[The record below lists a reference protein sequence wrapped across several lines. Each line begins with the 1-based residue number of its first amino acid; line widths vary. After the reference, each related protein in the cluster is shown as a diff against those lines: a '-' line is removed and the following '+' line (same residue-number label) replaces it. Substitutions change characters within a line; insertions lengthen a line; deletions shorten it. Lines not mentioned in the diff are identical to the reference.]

1 VDQALEAAI
10 AARLVTI
17 DRDRIVERIWEG
29 DHTVWSDHPE
39 EVSDRL
45 GWLRIQRHIDARV
58 PEFEMLRQDVIAEG
72 FTTAVLLGM
81 GGSSLAPEVL
91 YQSFGP
97 QEGGLRLIVLDSTDP
112 RQLADTE
119 ADIDL
124 DHTLFIVS
132 SKSGSTVET
141 LSHLAYFWEKLPH
154 GRHFIAITDYGT
166 GLERIARDR
175 DFRAVFINP
184 PDIGGRYSALSCFGL
199 VPAVLCGIDAG
210 LLLEGAER
218 MAAFCDPGIPARLHP
233 GAWLGAAL
241 GEAARHGRDKLTLV
255 LPPEIEMLGHWIE
268 QLVAESTGKEGE
280 GIVPVEGELL
290 GDPAVYGNDRVF
302 VALGDDPSL
311 GPLQAAGQPVFHVP
325 FEGPASLGAEFWR
338 WEFATAIACYVLGVN
353 PFDQPNVQ
361 EAKEATAVVLAGGGG
376 DPATPPLSDVLGL
389 IGPGD
394 YLAILA
400 YLPRNDEVLGR
411 LQRVR
416 HALRDRYR
424 VATTVGF
431 GPRFLH
437 STGQLHKG
445 GPNTGVF
452 IQVVDEPREDRPV
465 PGQPFTFG
473 ELEAA
478 QALGDLDT
486 LRAHGRRVARVSLED
501 LEGAAL

>member
-1 VDQALEAAI
+1 MDQALEAAI
-10 AARLVTI
+10 AARLDAI
-17 DRDRIVERIWEG
+17 DRDSIVERIWAG

-45 GWLRIQRHIDARV
+45 GWLRVQRHIQARV
-58 PEFEMLRQDVIAEG
+58 PEFEMLRQDVVAEG

-81 GGSSLAPEVL
+81 GGSSLAPEVM
-91 YQSFGP
+91 YESFG
-97 QEGGLRLIVLDSTDP
+97 QREGGLRLIVLDSTDP
-112 RQLADTE
+112 RQLVATE
-119 ADIDL
+119 AVLDL
-124 DHTLFIVS
+124 ERTLFIVS

-141 LSHLAYFWEKLPH
+141 LSHLAYFWEKRPD

-199 VPAVLCGIDAG
+199 VPAVLCGIDVG
-210 LLLEGAER
+210 PLLEGAER
-218 MAAFCDPGIPARLHP
+218 MAAFCEPGVAARLNP
-233 GAWLGAAL
+233 GAWLGAVL
-241 GEAARHGRDKLTLV
+241 GESAVHGRDKLTLV
-255 LPPEIEMLGHWIE
+255 LPPEIEHLGQWIE
-268 QLVAESTGKEGE
+268 QLVAESTGKEGQ
-280 GIVPVEGELL
+280 GIVPVEAEDLAP
-290 GDPAVYGNDRVF
+290 PAAYGADRLF
-302 VALGDDPSL
+302 VALDGH
-311 GPLQAAGQPVFHVP
+311 PLLAGLEAAGHPVFHIP
-325 FEGPASLGAEFWR
+325 FEGPVSLGAEFWR

-361 EAKEATAVVLAGGGG
+361 AAKEATAVVLAGGGG
-376 DPATPPLSDVLGL
+376 DPATPPLGEVLARVQ
-389 IGPGD
+389 PGD

-400 YLPRNDEVLGR
+400 YLPRNSEVFGR

-416 HALRDRYR
+416 HAFRDRFR

-445 GPNTGVF
+445 GPNSGVF
-452 IQVVDEPREDRPV
+452 IQIVDQPREDRPV
-465 PGQPFTFG
+465 PGQPFTFA

-486 LRAHGRRVARVSLED
+486 LRRHGRRVTRVSLAE
-501 LEGAAL
+501 LERAAL